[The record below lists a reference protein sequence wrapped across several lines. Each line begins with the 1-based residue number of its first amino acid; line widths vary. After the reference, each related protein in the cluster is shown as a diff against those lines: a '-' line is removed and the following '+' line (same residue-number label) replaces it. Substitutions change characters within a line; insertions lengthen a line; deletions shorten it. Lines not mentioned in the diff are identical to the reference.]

1 MNMVQKY
8 KINATLAVED
18 IPAHPDS
25 HAYQRNR
32 SCVNQADN
40 TLYLSPLPSWIVVT
54 SRIQIMVVSNYAN
67 CLIRIRVSS
76 SVELFVWRG
85 TTEKV
90 AVLRRENFGWLL
102 RVTVWSNLHKH
113 LTTYNVY
120 LPKYRSSLSF
130 LADQVLIWGDDNNS
144 SGDEEWQDKVS
155 YEYPRTHFKVSRDKV
170 GRTLWCWLNDWN
182 TTLTVHILD

>member
-1 MNMVQKY
+1 MRLWRSK
-8 KINATLAVED
+8 

-67 CLIRIRVSS
+67 CLIRVSS
-76 SVELFVWRG
+76 SGELFVWRG

-90 AVLRRENFGWLL
+90 AVLRRENFGWCFE
-102 RVTVWSNLHKH
+102 SHCGQISIQH

-130 LADQVLIWGDDNNS
+130 LADQVLI
-144 SGDEEWQDKVS
+144 
-155 YEYPRTHFKVSRDKV
+155 
-170 GRTLWCWLNDWN
+170 
-182 TTLTVHILD
+182 

>member
-1 MNMVQKY
+1 MIRNSRVVDCLIDNDTVHAQMNMVQKY

-67 CLIRIRVSS
+67 CLIRVSS
-76 SVELFVWRG
+76 SGELFVWRG

-102 RVTVWSNLHKH
+102 RVTLWSNLHKAS
-113 LTTYNVY
+113 YNLQC
-120 LPKYRSSLSF
+120 LPS
-130 LADQVLIWGDDNNS
+130 
-144 SGDEEWQDKVS
+144 KVS
-155 YEYPRTHFKVSRDKV
+155 KF
-170 GRTLWCWLNDWN
+170 TLLPCRPSTDLR
-182 TTLTVHILD
+182 